1 MQCETDL
8 TVHCWLQIRNVEQPL
23 EVKKDKKMD
32 LPLEPPKKEGSLA
45 DTNPVGFVFLCLGVG
60 IAFAGISILVIV
72 LRYRMKIRKTIY
84 PLDKYAALSLT
95 HKEDFYTTTTTTRT
109 RISSS
114 SDNKRGGR

>member
-1 MQCETDL
+1 MKRTYKALLVCCTL
-8 TVHCWLQIRNVEQPL
+8 LFAFSSLC
-23 EVKKDKKMD
+23 
-32 LPLEPPKKEGSLA
+32 LPALGATEGSLA
-45 DTNPVGFVFLCLGVG
+45 ETNPVGFVFLCLGVG
-60 IAFAGISILVIV
+60 IALAGIAILIIV

>member
-1 MQCETDL
+1 MKRTYKAFLVCCAL
-8 TVHCWLQIRNVEQPL
+8 LLAFSLLC
-23 EVKKDKKMD
+23 
-32 LPLEPPKKEGSLA
+32 LPALGATEDSLA
-45 DTNPVGFVFLCLGVG
+45 ETNPVGFVFLCLGVG
-60 IAFAGISILVIV
+60 IAFAGIAILIIV

-114 SDNKRGGR
+114 SDNKRGSR

>member
-1 MQCETDL
+1 MKRTYKAFLICYTL
-8 TVHCWLQIRNVEQPL
+8 LL
-23 EVKKDKKMD
+23 AFSLLY
-32 LPLEPPKKEGSLA
+32 LPALGATEGSLA
-45 DTNPVGFVFLCLGVG
+45 EDNPVGFVFLCLGVG
-60 IAFAGISILVIV
+60 IALAGVAVLIIV

>member
-1 MQCETDL
+1 MKRTYKAFFVFC
-8 TVHCWLQIRNVEQPL
+8 TVLLVFSL
-23 EVKKDKKMD
+23 LS
-32 LPLEPPKKEGSLA
+32 LPALGATEGSLA
-45 DTNPVGFVFLCLGVG
+45 EDNPVGFVFLCLGVG
-60 IAFAGISILVIV
+60 IALAGIAVLIIV

-114 SDNKRGGR
+114 SDNKRGSR